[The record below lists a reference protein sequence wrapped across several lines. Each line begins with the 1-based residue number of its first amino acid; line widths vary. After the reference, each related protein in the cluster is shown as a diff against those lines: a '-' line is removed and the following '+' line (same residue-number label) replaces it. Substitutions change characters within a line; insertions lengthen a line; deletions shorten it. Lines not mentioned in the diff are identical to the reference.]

1 MKNFTIFKRL
11 GLGYLIIL
19 LLVASLGTYSAL
31 KLRQLNQIIRYIN
44 SMDSETIRRSNSLR
58 DTVLSQREFEKKYI
72 VSRDEDYHRQFLET
86 VQYIKKDLGQLNSL
100 VDSSVKKKLI
110 DDVKQCYDQ
119 YVSNVE
125 EEARFITSNGAYSQE
140 TYEKNKEALT
150 SQIIHDLEAVIETGK
165 ADMSARIKMSG
176 EIGSQAARVALI
188 ISVVSIIVAIFIALV
203 TARMINRPLALLIKG
218 TKEIAARRFEKHI
231 EIQSPPEINELAV
244 AFNQMSDRLQELD
257 DIKADLISHLSHE
270 FRTPL
275 AVIREAVG
283 LQLDTLSTGSIE
295 KQRKLLGIIGEE
307 CERLINSVNKI
318 LDLSRM
324 DAGMMDYHM
333 EKYSLSRLIK
343 IRASKIAPIV
353 ERKRIMLKIS
363 FDSRLPYAKIDPE
376 KIGTVIDNLL
386 DNALKF
392 TPEGGRLSIGA
403 AFKDSTGP
411 EGGLNKE
418 RRLIEVFVSDTGC
431 GIPEENIQ
439 DIFDKFKKLNGK
451 GTGLGLHIAKQIISA
466 HGGDIWVKSEI
477 RKGSTFF
484 FTVPAF

>member
-1 MKNFTIFKRL
+1 
-11 GLGYLIIL
+11 
-19 LLVASLGTYSAL
+19 
-31 KLRQLNQIIRYIN
+31 
-44 SMDSETIRRSNSLR
+44 
-58 DTVLSQREFEKKYI
+58 
-72 VSRDEDYHRQFLET
+72 
-86 VQYIKKDLGQLNSL
+86 
-100 VDSSVKKKLI
+100 
-110 DDVKQCYDQ
+110 
-119 YVSNVE
+119 
-125 EEARFITSNGAYSQE
+125 
-140 TYEKNKEALT
+140 
-150 SQIIHDLEAVIETGK
+150 
-165 ADMSARIKMSG
+165 
-176 EIGSQAARVALI
+176 
-188 ISVVSIIVAIFIALV
+188 VSIIVAIFIAFV

-231 EIQSPPEINELAV
+231 EIRSPPEINELAV
-244 AFNQMSDRLQELD
+244 AFNQMSDRLKELD

-283 LQLDTLSTGSIE
+283 LQLDILSTGSSE

-324 DAGMMDYHM
+324 DAGMMEYHM

-343 IRASKIAPIV
+343 IRASKLGPIV
-353 ERKRIMLKIS
+353 ERKRIVLKIS

-376 KIGTVIDNLL
+376 KIGTVLDNLL

-403 AFKDSTGP
+403 AFKDTSGP
-411 EGGLNKE
+411 EGASNKE
-418 RRLIEVFVSDTGC
+418 KRLIEVFVSDTGC

-451 GTGLGLHIAKQIISA
+451 GTGLGLHIAKQIIGA
-466 HGGDIWVKSEI
+466 HGGEIWVKSEI